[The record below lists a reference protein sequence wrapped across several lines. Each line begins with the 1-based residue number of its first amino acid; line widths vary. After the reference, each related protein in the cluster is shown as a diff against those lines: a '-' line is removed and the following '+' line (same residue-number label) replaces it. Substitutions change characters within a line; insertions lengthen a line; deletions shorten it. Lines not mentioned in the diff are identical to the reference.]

1 MVACQNERTD
11 EAQALSFRCLMQ
23 GFLFSKKKKKKV
35 VFASFQSL
43 KQRMQQELKVT

>member
-1 MVACQNERTD
+1 MVVCRNERTD

-23 GFLFSKKKKKKV
+23 GFLFSKKKKRV

-43 KQRMQQELKVT
+43 KQRVQQELKAT